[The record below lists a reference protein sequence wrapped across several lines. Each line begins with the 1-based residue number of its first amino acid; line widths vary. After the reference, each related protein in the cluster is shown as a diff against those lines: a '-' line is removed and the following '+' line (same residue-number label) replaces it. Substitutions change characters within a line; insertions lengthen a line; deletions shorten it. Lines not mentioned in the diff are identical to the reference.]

1 MIGVPENIV
10 ITRNKASERLLLDK
24 GKEWLEKDERAP
36 GIHASALLDLRQ
48 AYWNM
53 KNPQGLGAREVV
65 MFMLGKVLHA
75 FVLGAVEGTV
85 DLNATDEGSHYSDD
99 LRISFSPDKI
109 LDGVVRELKTTRSF
123 YEPKDVNDLSFY
135 LEQLLIYM
143 AATKT
148 ITSELWILYL
158 NLKDPETKRTVPQF
172 RCFRVTITPDELA
185 RVSDD
190 VRQQRF
196 LLQEALD
203 SDSDAEL
210 PVCREFKCGA
220 LNCPHYA
227 NCQPPGRYGD
237 AKWDGTAVPKKQ
249 KS

>member
-53 KNPQGLGAREVV
+53 KNPQGLGDREVV
-65 MFMLGKVLHA
+65 MFMVGKVLHA

-109 LDGVVRELKTTRSF
+109 LDGVVR
-123 YEPKDVNDLSFY
+123 
-135 LEQLLIYM
+135 
-143 AATKT
+143 
-148 ITSELWILYL
+148 
-158 NLKDPETKRTVPQF
+158 
-172 RCFRVTITPDELA
+172 
-185 RVSDD
+185 
-190 VRQQRF
+190 
-196 LLQEALD
+196 
-203 SDSDAEL
+203 
-210 PVCREFKCGA
+210 
-220 LNCPHYA
+220 
-227 NCQPPGRYGD
+227 
-237 AKWDGTAVPKKQ
+237 
-249 KS
+249 